1 LVQVD
6 QVITEIQKL
15 LEMELQEVI
24 QFLAQSHQPVV
35 VAVVDLV
42 LEWQVV
48 LVVELVVAQV

>member
-1 LVQVD
+1 M
-6 QVITEIQKL
+6 EIQKL

-42 LEWQVV
+42 LE
-48 LVVELVVAQV
+48 